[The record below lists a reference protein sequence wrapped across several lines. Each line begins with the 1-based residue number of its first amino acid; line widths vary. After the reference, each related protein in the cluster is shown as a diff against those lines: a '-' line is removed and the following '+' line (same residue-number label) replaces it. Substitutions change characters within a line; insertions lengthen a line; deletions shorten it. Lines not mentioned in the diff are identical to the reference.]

1 MKGKGEMAKCG
12 LGRIPAILT
21 LALCLFA
28 FHLAHGAE
36 SGAINGFVRDASDGE
51 PLAYCNVYLDKTEF
65 GAATNDRGY
74 FYIGHVPA
82 GKYDLVASFVGYK
95 NEKRTLSVGP
105 NQTVNVNLELSA
117 GSIEVKEVKVTADR
131 ARFEREVEVSAVRLE
146 TKQLQFIPKVG
157 GEVDLFRTIQLLPGV
172 IATSDFSNRLYIRG
186 GSPDQNL
193 ILLDGITV
201 YNPSHL
207 FGLFSPFIAEAVS
220 DVTLLAGG
228 FPAMYGGRLSSVLD
242 VTTKEGNSK
251 RYTGDASVS
260 VIAAQGQVEGPLP
273 RAKDKG
279 ESGNGKVGSTKDEA
293 GGMTNSQSPI
303 PDDSTSQ
310 DSLLATRNP
319 QPATSPGGSF
329 LLAGRRTYLP
339 DVLLKAFGIDGL
351 GYYFYDLMG
360 KANYE
365 PWKDSRFTL
374 TGLAAEDVLDFWDP
388 QDPNGLKAKMT
399 WGNRGA
405 SLRWNRVFTPILY
418 GEVIGAW
425 SNFFS
430 NFNVNLGSTSDI
442 RMSTDLTDLT
452 LKADLMWYAGDRH
465 TLDLGFDG
473 RFTRTGM
480 SFTYDTSGYNTADT
494 LWPLAVY
501 VDEKWEAVPGKLYL
515 KPGFR
520 LSYYTKGR
528 RFAPEPRLGLK
539 YHPAKNTALNLA
551 AGRFTQPMVTLNST
565 DAILSIYDMWLPVQA
580 DQALPTALHF
590 IAGAEQWLKR
600 DVVASLEGYYKDYSN
615 LLETRYGDYFTPPE
629 SLLVADGYS
638 LGADFMLR
646 KTEGWVNGWVSYSY
660 AWTWRNIG
668 DESYHPHY
676 DRRHNAN
683 VVLTFPRLF
692 WGIDV
697 SAKWT
702 LGTGLPYSGI
712 VAYYPKYQ
720 YRPSEPEWWRKP
732 DWRFFNGARDAFRF
746 PVYHRLDAGMTKTW
760 KKKWGEISAFLDV
773 TNLYNA
779 KNVLL
784 YYWEVGD
791 NGLPVEHSVGMI
803 PILPTVGVKVR
814 F

>member
-1 MKGKGEMAKCG
+1 MTG
-12 LGRIPAILT
+12 LLPVAIIRHSLC
-21 LALCLFA
+21 ASLCLGVLVVSSAFA
-28 FHLAHGAE
+28 QPGA
-36 SGAINGFVRDASDGE
+36 ANGSVRDASDGE
-51 PLAYCNVYLDKTEF
+51 PLAYCNVYLEKHVPSGVEGTEF

-74 FYIGHVPA
+74 FYIGHVPS

-95 NEKRTLSVGP
+95 TERRALSVGP
-105 NQTVNVNLELSA
+105 NQTVTVNLELSPGA
-117 GSIEVKEVKVTADR
+117 IEQKEVQVTADR
-131 ARFEREVEVSAVRLE
+131 ARFEREVEISAVRLE

-228 FPAMYGGRLSSVLD
+228 FPAKYGGRLSSVLD
-242 VTTKEGNSK
+242 VTTKGGNSK
-251 RYTGDASVS
+251 RYTADASLA
-260 VIAAQGQVEGPLP
+260 VIAAQGQVEGPIP
-273 RAKDKG
+273 GQKDKG
-279 ESGNGKVGSTKDEA
+279 QRTTDGA
-293 GGMTNSQSPI
+293 GMPT
-303 PDDSTSQ
+303 DSTAVRFRPS
-310 DSLLATRNP
+310 
-319 QPATSPGGSF
+319 GSF

-388 QDPNGLKAKMT
+388 EDANGLKAKLA

-418 GEVIGAW
+418 GEVVGAW
-425 SNFFS
+425 SNFYS
-430 NFNVNLGSTSDI
+430 AFNVDLGNSTDI
-442 RMSTDLTDLT
+442 RMSTDLTDFT
-452 LKADLMWYAGDRH
+452 LKADLTWYAADRH

-473 RFTRTGM
+473 RFTRSGM
-480 SFTYDTSGYNTADT
+480 SFAYDTTGFNTADT
-494 LWPLAVY
+494 LWPLAAY
-501 VDEKWEAVPGKLYL
+501 VDEKWEVVPGKLYV

-539 YHPAKNTALNLA
+539 YRPFKNTALNLA

-580 DQALPTALHF
+580 NQSLPTALHF

-600 DVVASLEGYYKDYSN
+600 DVVLSLESYYKDYSN

-629 SLLVADGYS
+629 SLLKADGYS
-638 LGADFMLR
+638 SGADLMLR

-660 AWTWRNIG
+660 MWTRRSIG
-668 DESYHPHY
+668 DEVYHPHY

-683 VVLTFPRLF
+683 VVLTFPHLF
-692 WGIDV
+692 WGMDV

-702 LGTGLPYSGI
+702 LGTGLPYSGSI
-712 VAYYPKYQ
+712 GYYPMYQ
-720 YRPSEPEWWRKP
+720 YRPVDPNWWRRPEWSYITGP
-732 DWRFFNGARDAFRF
+732 RDAFRY
-746 PVYHRLDAGMTKTW
+746 PVYHRLDAGFTKTW
-760 KKKWGEISAFLDV
+760 KKRWGEISAFLDV

-779 KNVLL
+779 RNVLL
-784 YYWEVGD
+784 YYWEIGND
-791 NGLPVEHSVGMI
+791 GLPVRHSVGMI
-803 PILPTVGVKVR
+803 PILPTIGVKVR

>member
-1 MKGKGEMAKCG
+1 MTKPRTA
-12 LGRIPAILT
+12 AVLT
-21 LALCLFA
+21 LALCLST
-28 FHLAHGAE
+28 FHFAHGADL
-36 SGAINGFVRDASDGE
+36 GAVNGFVRDASDGE
-51 PLAYCNVYLDKTEF
+51 PLAYCNVYLDKTEY
-65 GAATNDRGY
+65 GSATNDKGY

-95 NEKRTLSVGP
+95 NEKRTLTVGP
-105 NQTVNVNLELSA
+105 NQVVNVNLELSPGA
-117 GSIEVKEVKVTADR
+117 IEQKEVKVTADR

-146 TKQLQFIPKVG
+146 TKQLQSIPKVG

-228 FPAMYGGRLSSVLD
+228 FPAKYGGRLSSVLD

-251 RYTGDASVS
+251 HFTGDASVS
-260 VIAAQGQVEGPLP
+260 VIAAQGLVEGPIPSP
-273 RAKDKG
+273 RSKGRVSNVPSPFPSPQGGEGKGEGDSVSVAKDEG
-279 ESGNGKVGSTKDEA
+279 QGTKDE
-293 GGMTNSQSPI
+293 GQTVG
-303 PDDSTSQ
+303 DSASTAFRPS
-310 DSLLATRNP
+310 
-319 QPATSPGGSF
+319 GSY

-374 TGLAAEDVLDFWDP
+374 TGLAAEDILDFWDP
-388 QDPNGLKAKMT
+388 ENANGLKAKLT

-430 NFNVNLGSTSDI
+430 NFNVNLGSATDAQ
-442 RMSTDLTDLT
+442 MSTDLTDFT
-452 LKADLMWYAGDRH
+452 LKADLTWYAADRH

-473 RFTRTGM
+473 RFARSSM
-480 SFTYDTSGYNTADT
+480 SFAYDKDTVKTADT

-501 VDEKWEAVPGKLYL
+501 VDEKWEIVPDKLYL

-565 DAILSIYDMWLPVQA
+565 DAVFSIYDMWLPVQSR
-580 DQALPTALHF
+580 QALPTALHF

-600 DVVASLEGYYKDYSN
+600 DVILSLEGYYKDYDN
-615 LLETRYGDYFTPPE
+615 LLETRYGDYFTPPD

-638 LGADFMLR
+638 SGADLMLR
-646 KTEGWVNGWVSYSY
+646 KTEGWVNGWISYSY
-660 AWTWRNIG
+660 MWTRRSIG
-668 DESYHPHY
+668 DEVYHPHY

-683 VVLTFPRLF
+683 VVLTFPHLF
-692 WGIDV
+692 WGMDV

-702 LGTGLPYSGI
+702 LGTGLPYSGS
-712 VAYYPKYQ
+712 VGYYPMYQ
-720 YRPSEPEWWRKP
+720 YRPVDPNWWRRPEWSYITGP
-732 DWRFFNGARDAFRF
+732 RDAFRY
-746 PVYHRLDAGMTKTW
+746 PVYHRLDAGLTKTW
-760 KKKWGEISAFLDV
+760 KKRWGEISAFLDV

-779 KNVLL
+779 RNVLL
-784 YYWEVGD
+784 YYWEIGD
-791 NGLPVEHSVGMI
+791 DGLPVRHSIGMI
-803 PILPTVGVKVR
+803 PILPTIGVKVR

>member
-1 MKGKGEMAKCG
+1 MRRITDDGGVGHFRAG
-12 LGRIPAILT
+12 SLIRNWVLVLGHCL
-21 LALCLFA
+21 LATAAFA
-28 FHLAHGAE
+28 QAGAV
-36 SGAINGFVRDASDGE
+36 NGFVRDSSDGG
-51 PLAYCNVYLDKTEF
+51 PLAYCNVYLDKTEY
-65 GAATNDRGY
+65 GTATNDKGY
-74 FYIGHVPA
+74 FYIGHVPQ
-82 GKYDLVASFVGYK
+82 GKYQLVASFVGYK
-95 NEKRTLSVGP
+95 SVTRPLSVGP
-105 NQTVNVNLELSA
+105 NQTVNVDLELPPGA
-117 GSIEVKEVKVTADR
+117 IEVQEVKVSAAR
-131 ARFEREVEVSAVRLE
+131 SRFEREVEVSAVRLE

-207 FGLFSPFIAEAVS
+207 FGLFSPFISDAVS

-228 FPAMYGGRLSSVLD
+228 FPAKYGGRLSSVLD

-251 RYTGDASVS
+251 QFTGDASLS
-260 VIAAQGQVEGPLP
+260 MIAAQGLVEGPIP
-273 RAKDKG
+273 W
-279 ESGNGKVGSTKDEA
+279 
-293 GGMTNSQSPI
+293 GMTNDEVQMTS
-303 PDDSTSQ
+303 DSTGR
-310 DSLLATRNP
+310 DSALVP
-319 QPATSPGGSF
+319 SPSPLVHSSRGSY

-405 SLRWNRVFTPILY
+405 SIRWNRVFTPILY
-418 GEVIGAW
+418 GEVVGAW
-425 SNFFS
+425 SNFYS
-430 NFNVNLGSTSDI
+430 NFNVDLSSSTDAQ
-442 RMSTDLTDLT
+442 MSTDLTDLT
-452 LKADLMWYAGDRH
+452 LKADLNWYAADRH

-473 RFTRTGM
+473 RFARSSM
-480 SFTYDTSGYNTADT
+480 SFVYDTTGFHTADT

-501 VDEKWEAVPGKLYL
+501 VDEKWEVVPGRLYL

-520 LSYYTKGR
+520 LSYYSKGR

-539 YHPAKNTALNLA
+539 YHPRKNTALNLA
-551 AGRFTQPMVTLNST
+551 VGRFTQPMVTLNST
-565 DAILSIYDMWLPVQA
+565 DAVFSIYDMWLPVQA

-590 IAGAEQWLKR
+590 IAGAEQWFKR
-600 DVVASLEGYYKDYSN
+600 DLVFSLEGYYKDYSN
-615 LLETRYGDYFTPPE
+615 LLETRYGEYFTPPD

-638 LGADFMLR
+638 FGADLMLR
-646 KTEGWVNGWVSYSY
+646 KTEGWVNGWISYSY
-660 AWTWRNIG
+660 MWTRRSIG
-668 DESYHPHY
+668 EEVYHPHY

-683 VVLTFPRLF
+683 VVLTFPHLV

-702 LGTGLPYSGI
+702 LGTGLPYSGSLG
-712 VAYYPKYQ
+712 YYPLYQ
-720 YRPSEPEWWRKP
+720 YRPVDPNWWRRPEWQFIDGP
-732 DWRFFNGARDAFRF
+732 RDAFRY
-746 PVYHRLDAGMTKTW
+746 PVYHRLDAGVTRTW
-760 KKKWGEISAFLDV
+760 KKKWGEITAFLDV

-784 YYWEVGD
+784 YYWEVGKD
-791 NGLPVEHSVGMI
+791 GLPARHSVGMI
-803 PILPTVGVKVR
+803 PILPTIGVKAR

>member
-1 MKGKGEMAKCG
+1 MPRFGFLISLFWFLTSG
-12 LGRIPAILT
+12 LS
-21 LALCLFA
+21 FA
-28 FHLAHGAE
+28 Q
-36 SGAINGFVRDASDGE
+36 SGAVNGFVRDASDGE
-51 PLAYCNVYLDKTEF
+51 PLAYCNVYLDKTEY
-65 GAATNDRGY
+65 GSATNAKGY
-74 FYIGHVPA
+74 FYIGHVPQ
-82 GKYDLVASFVGYK
+82 GKYEMVASFVGYK
-95 NEKRTLSVGP
+95 TEKRTLSVGP
-105 NQTVNVNLELSA
+105 NQTVNMDIELSPGA
-117 GSIEVKEVKVTADR
+117 IELGEVKVTAAR
-131 ARFEREVEVSAVRLE
+131 SRFEREVEVSAVRLE

-228 FPAMYGGRLSSVLD
+228 FPAKYGGRLSSVLD

-251 RYTGDASVS
+251 RFTGNASAS
-260 VIAAQGQVEGPLP
+260 VIAAQGMVEGPLP
-273 RAKDKG
+273 RAKSALSDRG
-279 ESGNGKVGSTKDEA
+279 SGDQAQSTNDVSSGKDEGQTA
-293 GGMTNSQSPI
+293 G
-303 PDDSTSQ
+303 DS
-310 DSLLATRNP
+310 AP
-319 QPATSPGGSF
+319 AKFQPSGSY

-351 GYYFYDLMG
+351 GYSFYDLIG

-365 PWKDSRFTL
+365 PWRDSRFTL
-374 TGLAAEDVLDFWDP
+374 TGLAAEDVLNFWDP
-388 QDPNGLKAKMT
+388 ENPDGLKAKMT

-418 GEVIGAW
+418 GEVVGAW
-425 SNFFS
+425 SNFYS
-430 NFNVNLGSTSDI
+430 AFNVNLGGSTDVK
-442 RMSTDLTDLT
+442 MGTDLTDFT
-452 LKADLMWYAGDRH
+452 LKADLTWYAADRH
-465 TLDLGFDG
+465 ALDLGFDG
-473 RFTRTGM
+473 RFTRSGT
-480 SFTYDTSGYNTADT
+480 SFTYDTSEFHSSDT

-501 VDEKWEAVPGKLYL
+501 VDEKWEVVPGKLYL

-520 LSYYTKGR
+520 LSYYTEGR

-551 AGRFTQPMVTLNST
+551 VGRFTQPMVTLNST
-565 DAILSIYDMWLPVQA
+565 DALFSIYDMWLPVQSN
-580 DQALPTALHF
+580 QLLPTALHF

-600 DVVASLEGYYKDYSN
+600 DVVFSLEGYYKDYSN
-615 LLETRYGDYFTPPE
+615 LLETRYGDYFTPSE

-638 LGADFMLR
+638 FGADLMLR
-646 KTEGWVNGWVSYSY
+646 KTEGWVNGWISYSY
-660 AWTWRNIG
+660 AWTRRNIG
-668 DESYHPHY
+668 AEVYRPHY

-683 VVLTFPRLF
+683 VVLTFPHLL
-692 WGIDV
+692 WGMDV

-702 LGTGLPYSGI
+702 LGTGLPYSGSI
-712 VAYYPKYQ
+712 GYYPLYQ
-720 YRPSEPEWWRKP
+720 YRPVDPNWWRRPEWKFIDGP
-732 DWRFFNGARDAFRF
+732 RDAFRY
-746 PVYHRLDAGMTKTW
+746 PVYHRLDVGVTRTW
-760 KKKWGEISAFLDV
+760 KKRWGEISAFLDV

-784 YYWEVGD
+784 YYWEIGD
-791 NGLPVEHSVGMI
+791 DGLPVRHSIGMI
-803 PILPTVGVKVR
+803 PILPTLGVKVR

>member
-1 MKGKGEMAKCG
+1 MTIET
-12 LGRIPAILT
+12 RIPQSIISLIRASIGIRASGFE
-21 LALCLFA
+21 LALCLCA
-28 FHLAHGAE
+28 LVVSPVLAQ
-36 SGAINGFVRDASDGE
+36 SGAVNGFVRDAGDGE
-51 PLAYCNVYLDKTEF
+51 PLAYCNVYLDKTEY
-65 GAATNDRGY
+65 GASTNDKGY
-74 FYIGHVPA
+74 FYIGHVPQ
-82 GKYDLVASFVGYK
+82 GKYQLVASFVGYK
-95 NEKRTLSVGP
+95 DEKRTLSVGP

-117 GSIEVKEVKVTADR
+117 GTIEVKEVRVTADR

-228 FPAMYGGRLSSVLD
+228 FPAKYGGRLSSVLD

-251 RYTGDASVS
+251 HFTGNASAS
-260 VIAAQGQVEGPLP
+260 VIAAQALVEGPLP
-273 RAKDKG
+273 EAKHRGPRTRDEG
-279 ESGNGKVGSTKDEA
+279 QAAGDSASATFQPSGSYL
-293 GGMTNSQSPI
+293 I
-303 PDDSTSQ
+303 
-310 DSLLATRNP
+310 
-319 QPATSPGGSF
+319 
-329 LLAGRRTYLP
+329 AGRRTYLP

-351 GYYFYDLMG
+351 GYHFYDLMG

-374 TGLAAEDVLDFWDP
+374 AGLAAEDVLDFWDP
-388 QDPNGLKAKMT
+388 QDPGGLKAKLK

-418 GEVIGAW
+418 GEVVGAW
-425 SNFFS
+425 SNFYS
-430 NFNVNLGSTSDI
+430 EFNVDLGSSTDVQ
-442 RMSTDLTDLT
+442 MSTDLTDLT
-452 LKADLMWYAGDRH
+452 LKADLTWYAADRH

-473 RFTRTGM
+473 RFTRSGTA
-480 SFTYDTSGYNTADT
+480 FTYDTSASHTADT

-501 VDEKWEAVPGKLYL
+501 VDEKWEIVPGELYL

-551 AGRFTQPMVTLNST
+551 VGRFTQPMVTLNST
-565 DAILSIYDMWLPVQA
+565 DAIFSIYDMWLPVQS
-580 DQALPTALHF
+580 DRALPTALHF

-600 DVVASLEGYYKDYSN
+600 DVVFSLEGYYKDYSN

-629 SLLVADGYS
+629 SLLLADGYS
-638 LGADFMLR
+638 FGADLMLR
-646 KTEGWVNGWVSYSY
+646 KTEGRVNGWISYSY
-660 AWTWRNIG
+660 AWTRRNIG
-668 DESYHPHY
+668 DEIYRPHY

-683 VVLTFPRLF
+683 VVLTFPHLF
-692 WGIDV
+692 WGMDV

-702 LGTGLPYSGI
+702 LGTGLPYSGSI
-712 VAYYPKYQ
+712 GYYPHYQ
-720 YRPSEPEWWRKP
+720 YRSVEPQWYWYPEWSLI
-732 DWRFFNGARDAFRF
+732 NGARDAFRY
-746 PVYHRLDAGMTKTW
+746 PVYHRLDAGVTKTW
-760 KKKWGEISAFLDV
+760 KKRWGEVSAFLDV

-791 NGLPVEHSVGMI
+791 DGLPVRHSVGMI
-803 PILPTVGVKVR
+803 PILPTIGVKVR